1 MSLPDIHYNL
11 NRLSE
16 YLPDVGEVG
25 ADATKL
31 LDTVRKQVDDLVTDL
46 SDELD
51 ALIEAVGE
59 HLPACQIEHA
69 SGDIDECNVHET
81 VEHAGQQLDRQARQ
95 IRDLEKTIED
105 LKAQLPKPKTAMV
118 AVESSNVKAV
128 GYELDGHLLVEFK
141 NHTTYRYKDVPAALY
156 ERLVRATSVGS
167 LLSEEVRG
175 RYEYE
180 RIA

>member
-11 NRLSE
+11 TCLSK
-16 YLPDVGEVG
+16 YLPDVGEAG

-51 ALIEAVGE
+51 ALIAAIGE
-59 HLPACQIEHA
+59 NLPACQIEHT

-95 IRDLEKTIED
+95 IRDLEKTIEE
-105 LKAQLPKPKTAMV
+105 LKLQIPKPKTTMV
-118 AVESSNVKAV
+118 AVESSNVSAV
-128 GYELDGHLLVEFK
+128 GYEDAGNLLVDFK
-141 NHTTYRYKDVPAALY
+141 NGSSYRYKDVPRHVYEAL
-156 ERLVRATSVGS
+156 ATASSVGS
-167 LLSEEVRG
+167 MLAESVRG
-175 RYEYE
+175 KFEFE
-180 RIA
+180 RIK